1 MVPFCSVGLVLKNEV
16 SLLSINIFGLILEIV
31 ILLLKNVLF
40 SFILASH
47 FVKLSISVDLDS
59 LNIFLEPIS
68 LFLDS
73 LNFLFEAA
81 LFGHHALRAEFESFV
96 ERLVLLFEPSD
107 GAVELV
113 HLGGVGFGH
122 VLEFLFVLGVHL
134 LHNGIM
140 RLIIFILALVLSFMK
155 LVDGLSELLKSL
167 LIILFSLFLLLLK
180 ELKFTFPKSFLLFEF
195 TL

>member
-1 MVPFCSVGLVLKNEV
+1 M
-16 SLLSINIFGLILEIV
+16 
-31 ILLLKNVLF
+31 
-40 SFILASH
+40 
-47 FVKLSISVDLDS
+47 
-59 LNIFLEPIS
+59 
-68 LFLDS
+68 
-73 LNFLFEAA
+73 
-81 LFGHHALRAEFESFV
+81 
-96 ERLVLLFEPSD
+96 
-107 GAVELV
+107 
-113 HLGGVGFGH
+113 
-122 VLEFLFVLGVHL
+122 LGVHL